1 MTPGGRDPGSTAQ
14 GNMQLIGILHLLG
27 IRQTNAN
34 TPTLDM
40 LILLCLFS
48 LWVV

>member
-1 MTPGGRDPGSTAQ
+1 
-14 GNMQLIGILHLLG
+14 MQLIGILRLLG

-40 LILLCLFS
+40 LIPLCLFS
-48 LWVV
+48 LWVVWTFSLSSNNYLQY